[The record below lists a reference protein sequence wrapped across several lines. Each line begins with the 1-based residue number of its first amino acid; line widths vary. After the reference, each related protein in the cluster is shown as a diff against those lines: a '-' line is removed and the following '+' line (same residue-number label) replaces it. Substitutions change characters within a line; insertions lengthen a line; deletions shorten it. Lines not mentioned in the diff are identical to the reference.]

1 MAFEKAHMHRC
12 VSSFVT
18 ATYEK
23 VGLVPHDSRALPLK
37 LFETPYCKYVVAA
50 YNLKVTREKIRLTP
64 KALRAAHLSTF
75 ERHVIIMR

>member
-23 VGLVPHDSRALPLK
+23 VGLVPHASRALPLK
-37 LFETPYCKYVVAA
+37 LFETPYCKYGVAA
-50 YNLKVTREKIRLTP
+50 YVKIRLTP
-64 KALRAAHLSTF
+64 KALRAAHMGHF
-75 ERHVIIMR
+75 

>member
-1 MAFEKAHMHRC
+1 MAFEKDHMHRC
-12 VSSFVT
+12 ASSFVT

-23 VGLVPHDSRALPLK
+23 EGLIPHDLRALPLK
-37 LFETPYCKYVVAA
+37 LFETPYRKYVVAA

-64 KALRAAHLSTF
+64 KSLRAAHLSTF

>member
-23 VGLVPHDSRALPLK
+23 VGLVPHASRALPLK
-37 LFETPYCKYVVAA
+37 LFETPYCKYGVAA
-50 YNLKVTREKIRLTP
+50 YVKIRLTP
-64 KALRAAHLSTF
+64 KALRAAQLSTF
-75 ERHVIIMR
+75 ERHVKIMR

>member
-1 MAFEKAHMHRC
+1 MAFEKDHMHRC
-12 VSSFVT
+12 ASSFVT

-23 VGLVPHDSRALPLK
+23 VGLIPHDSRALPLN

-64 KALRAAHLSTF
+64 KVLRAAHL
-75 ERHVIIMR
+75 RHF

>member
-50 YNLKVTREKIRLTP
+50 YEKIRLTP
-64 KALRAAHLSTF
+64 KALRALSLELF
-75 ERHVIIMR
+75 MRPYSNW

>member
-37 LFETPYCKYVVAA
+37 LFETPFCKYVVAA
-50 YNLKVTREKIRLTP
+50 YEKIHLTP
-64 KALRAAHLSTF
+64 KALRALSLELF
-75 ERHVIIMR
+75 MRPYSNW

>member
-1 MAFEKAHMHRC
+1 MAFEKAHMHCC

-23 VGLVPHDSRALPLK
+23 VGLVPHDSRALPLM
-37 LFETPYCKYVVAA
+37 LFETPHCKYVVAA

-64 KALRAAHLSTF
+64 KALCAAHLGHF
-75 ERHVIIMR
+75 

>member
-1 MAFEKAHMHRC
+1 MASSKVHILRC
-12 VSSFVT
+12 TSCRVV

-23 VGLVPHDSRALPLK
+23 VGLSPRNSCALPLK

-64 KALRAAHLSTF
+64 KALRAVHLSTF
-75 ERHVIIMR
+75 ERHM

>member
-12 VSSFVT
+12 ASLFVT

-23 VGLVPHDSRALPLK
+23 VGLIPHDSRALPLK

-50 YNLKVTREKIRLTP
+50 YEKIRLTP
-64 KALRAAHLSTF
+64 KALCAAHLGHF
-75 ERHVIIMR
+75 